1 MYVLV
6 DDGRVSIH
14 DVDNLKAFHV
24 EVSADISEAELDE
37 LLRLQDYGYVSGGS
51 AFISVARVRESTTDV
66 EGVAAM
72 VDYARAKAGWTRTA
86 KHCSSRRSPEV
97 AERLRPCRSSAA
109 TAVSA
114 NRRTPGAS
122 RSALGRAGPT
132 GPRCLPAVRMRTDHR

>member
-24 EVSADISEAELDE
+24 EVSDDISEAELDE

-72 VDYARAKAGWTRTA
+72 VDYAQSKGWVD
-86 KHCSSRRSPEV
+86 EDG
-97 AERLRPCRSSAA
+97 E
-109 TAVSA
+109 
-114 NRRTPGAS
+114 
-122 RSALGRAGPT
+122 ALQAHV
-132 GPRCLPAVRMRTDHR
+132 VRQR